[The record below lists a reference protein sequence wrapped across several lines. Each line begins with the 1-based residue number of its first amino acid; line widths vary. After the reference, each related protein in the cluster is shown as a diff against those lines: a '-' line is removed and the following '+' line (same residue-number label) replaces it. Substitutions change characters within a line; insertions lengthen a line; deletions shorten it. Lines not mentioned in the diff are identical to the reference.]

1 MEVKQGCEEVQDL
14 VDEAKERLDLFKD
27 GGSDDAQECR
37 NQGKVGKVWQMKGTN
52 HGLRVGA
59 DYLMD
64 YGQIEK
70 DNRCSASYF
79 SNLTNEDLEN
89 QEPNYLDLI

>member
-1 MEVKQGCEEVQDL
+1 ML
-14 VDEAKERLDLFKD
+14 DEAKELLDLCKD

-37 NQGKVGKVWQMKGTN
+37 NQGMVGKVWQMKGTN
-52 HGLRVGA
+52 HGLRVGS

-70 DNRCSASYF
+70 DKKYSTSGF
-79 SNLTNEDLEN
+79 SN
-89 QEPNYLDLI
+89 

>member
-27 GGSDDAQECR
+27 GGRDDAQECR
-37 NQGKVGKVWQMKGTN
+37 NQGKVGKVWQMKGMN

-59 DYLMD
+59 DYQMD

-70 DNRCSASYF
+70 DNRYSASGF
-79 SNLTNEDLEN
+79 SNRTNKDMQENKDLVML
-89 QEPNYLDLI
+89 P